1 MLPILCPGRVP
12 TAHSHGNLPR
22 PHRSSTVNG
31 VHSAPRYGTWA
42 GHRHVGLNLPA
53 LARARELVF
62 LAEGEAGRD
71 VAVPAGRLRHPRA
84 SIFAPA

>member
-1 MLPILCPGRVP
+1 M
-12 TAHSHGNLPR
+12 
-22 PHRSSTVNG
+22 
-31 VHSAPRYGTWA
+31 
-42 GHRHVGLNLPA
+42 GLNLPA

-71 VAVPAGRLRHPRA
+71 VAARVPAGDVAVPAGRLRHPRA